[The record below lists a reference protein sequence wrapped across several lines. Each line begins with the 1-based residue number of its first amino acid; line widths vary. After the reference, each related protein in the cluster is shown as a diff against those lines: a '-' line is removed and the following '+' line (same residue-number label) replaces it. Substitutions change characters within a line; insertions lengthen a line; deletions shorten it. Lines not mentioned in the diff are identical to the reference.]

1 MIEFNSGRLF
11 MTDSNNVPYLIGKNL
26 TGTAEVEMSANE
38 TAQMHFDMYK
48 KAELSCDS
56 CDINISIL
64 EKMCDYQRTNVYTV
78 EWDIKAMVQARW
90 HKKARINKKWLR
102 RYGMKPDTVHVVGQA
117 KMLSVDD
124 KFNFDLDVANLQ
136 YVLRSDQKR
145 RGLKIEW

>member
-1 MIEFNSGRLF
+1 MIEINKGNLF
-11 MTDSNNVPYLIGKNL
+11 MIESNNVPYLIGSNL

-38 TAQMHFDMYK
+38 TTQMHFDLHK
-48 KAELSCDS
+48 RAELSCDS

-64 EKMCDYQRTNVYTV
+64 EKMCGYQRTNVHTV

-117 KMLSVDD
+117 KMLSIDD
-124 KFNFDLDVANLQ
+124 EFNFDLDVANLQ

-145 RGLKIEW
+145 KGLRIEW